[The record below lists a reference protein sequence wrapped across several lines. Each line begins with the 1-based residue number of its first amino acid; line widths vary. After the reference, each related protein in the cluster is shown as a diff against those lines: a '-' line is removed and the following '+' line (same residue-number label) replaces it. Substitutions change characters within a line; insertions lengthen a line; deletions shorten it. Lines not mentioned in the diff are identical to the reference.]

1 MRRNTLIARTVMG
14 AVLLSVAGA
23 ASARTINC
31 ASRNYE
37 YEYCRVDTRGGV
49 RLVRQISNADCRQGR
64 SWGFDRNGIWVDD
77 GCEAHFQVGGGS
89 GGSKHQDRHSS
100 NNHNRDDD
108 DDDDGPGIG
117 TAAAV
122 VGGAALI
129 GALLGGNQADP
140 YQQGVTQD
148 YGQQPSYGQ
157 PSYGQQ
163 PSYGYGQPQSTYGN
177 LPNWAV
183 GTFRGFSP
191 VANTE
196 VELLI
201 RTDGSVTGY
210 ANGQQVDGY
219 YQDGRLVMAG
229 VHYYLESTGRGIRT
243 LRVDGNGQPVNYQRI
258 R

>member
-1 MRRNTLIARTVMG
+1 MRRNTLITRTLLG

-23 ASARTINC
+23 ASARTIHC

-37 YEYCRVDTRGGV
+37 YEFCRVDTRGGV
-49 RLVRQISNADCRQGR
+49 RLVRQISDSDCRQGR
-64 SWGFDRNGIWVDD
+64 SWDYDRNGIWVDN
-77 GCEAHFQVGGGS
+77 GCEARFQVGRGS
-89 GGSKHQDRHSS
+89 GGSK
-100 NNHNRDDD
+100 NNDNRNKNDDD

-122 VGGAALI
+122 VGGVALL
-129 GALLGGNQADP
+129 GALLGGNQSDP
-140 YQQGVTQD
+140 YQQGVTQGYGQQPD
-148 YGQQPSYGQ
+148 YGQQGYGQQPSYE
-157 PSYGQQ
+157 
-163 PSYGYGQPQSTYGN
+163 GYGQPQSTYGN

-183 GTFRGFSP
+183 GSFRGFSP

-201 RTDGSVTGY
+201 RADGSVTGY

-219 YQDGRLVMAG
+219 YQEGRLVMAG
-229 VHYYLESTGRGIRT
+229 VQYYLESTGRGIRT
-243 LRVDGNGQPVNYQRI
+243 VRVDGNSQPVNYQRI